1 MTRILIIEDEPA
13 LARALA
19 ITLNARGYETEV
31 AVTGVAGLDLVA
43 SSHPDLIL
51 LDLGLPDLDGM
62 AILAAVRGW
71 SQIPIVVLSA
81 RQTSHDKVAALDAG
95 ADDYVSKPFAMDE
108 LLARIRA
115 ATRRAAGAEADPLV
129 VTDSFTIDLAAR
141 IVTRDGQP
149 VRLTPTE
156 WRLLEILA
164 RNAGRIVTQK
174 ELLRELRGPD
184 LDRESHYLRVY
195 LAQLRRK
202 LEPDPARPRH
212 LLTDPGIGYRLVP

>member
-1 MTRILIIEDEPA
+1 MKQVLIIEDDPA

-19 ITLNARGYETEV
+19 ITLKARGYQATV
-31 AVTGVAGLDLVA
+31 AVTGAAGLDLAA
-43 SSHPDLIL
+43 SEHPDLIL
-51 LDLGLPDLDGM
+51 LDLGLPDLDGTE
-62 AILAAVRGW
+62 IIRAVRGW
-71 SQIPIVVLSA
+71 SQVPIVVLSA
-81 RQTSHDKVAALDAG
+81 RQTSHDKVEALDLG

-115 ATRRAAGAEADPLV
+115 ATRRGSSAEADPV
-129 VTDSFTIDLAAR
+129 VETASFTIDLAAGTVAR
-141 IVTRDGQP
+141 EGRQ

-156 WRLLEILA
+156 WRLLAILA
-164 RNAGRIVTQK
+164 RNAGRIVGQRD
-174 ELLRELRGPD
+174 LLRELRGPD

-212 LLTDPGIGYRLVP
+212 LITEPGIGYRLVP

>member
-19 ITLNARGYETEV
+19 ITLNARGYETDV
-31 AVTGVAGLDLVA
+31 AVTGTAGLDLAA

-62 AILAAVRGW
+62 EILHAVRGW
-71 SQIPIVVLSA
+71 SQVPVVVLSA

-115 ATRRAAGAEADPLV
+115 ATRRSAGVEADPVV

-141 IVTRDGQP
+141 LVTRDGQP

-212 LLTDPGIGYRLVP
+212 LLTDPGIGYRLVT

>member
-31 AVTGVAGLDLVA
+31 AVTGAAGLDLVA
-43 SSHPDLIL
+43 TSHPDLIL

-115 ATRRAAGAEADPLV
+115 ATRRTTGTEADPVV
-129 VTDSFTIDLAAR
+129 VTASFSVDLAAR
-141 IVTRDGQP
+141 LVIRDGQP

>member
-19 ITLNARGYETEV
+19 ITLSARGYETDV
-31 AVTGVAGLDLVA
+31 AVTGAAGLDLVA
-43 SSHPDLIL
+43 ARHPDLIL

-62 AILAAVRGW
+62 AVLNAVRGW
-71 SQIPIVVLSA
+71 SQIPVVVLSA

-115 ATRRAAGAEADPLV
+115 ATRRAAGVEADPLV
-129 VTDSFTIDLAAR
+129 VTDAFTIDLAAKV
-141 IVTRDGQP
+141 VTRDGQQ

-174 ELLRELRGPD
+174 DLLRELRGPD

-212 LLTDPGIGYRLVP
+212 LLTDPGIGYRLVT